1 MIRIFSIEDH
11 WMVIDG
17 LRARFRGDRDDIS
30 ITCTATTMDK
40 AIETDPAAFDLILLD
55 LLIPGTDPVENV
67 KMLKAV
73 FPRKPIVILTSEE
86 RTVWEV
92 QMCRAGVQ
100 AYLTKNDHRK
110 HLKEI
115 IKRVAGGEDLCKKR
129 LAELKLFSEGS
140 DSPDRPYHLKPTE
153 KAILSLFV
161 KQMTLKEI
169 AAQLEMTES
178 AVGKIMAKLRNEFNA
193 KSNAGMILMLRE
205 AKII

>member
-30 ITCTATTMDK
+30 ITCTATTMHE
-40 AIETDPAAFDLILLD
+40 AVETDPSAFDLILLD
-55 LLIPGTDPVENV
+55 LLIPGTDPMENV
-67 KMLKAV
+67 KLLKKIY
-73 FPRKPIVILTSEE
+73 PGKPIVILTSEE

-92 QMCRAGVQ
+92 QMCRAGIQ
-100 AYLTKNDHRK
+100 AYLTKSDQRK
-110 HLKEI
+110 YLKEI

-129 LAELKLFSEGS
+129 LAELKLTSEG
-140 DSPDRPYHLKPTE
+140 PDPAAQPYRLKPTE
-153 KAILSLFV
+153 KAILTLFV

-169 AAQLEMTES
+169 AARLEMTES
-178 AVGKIMAKLRNEFNA
+178 AVGKTMAKLRNEYNA
-193 KSNAGMILMLRE
+193 KSNAGMILLLRE